1 MRPYRDELETRNSMT
16 TSGKKVEVHADIDGV
31 TIKIGTIFSHRHR
44 EIESMSFIYDE
55 KYISMPNAYALD
67 PSLPLQIG
75 SHQTSTRKNIF
86 GAFSDSS
93 PDRWGRKIIE
103 RRESIRAREA
113 GVQPHSMSEMEI
125 LLCVRDDV
133 RQGALRFSEPGGR
146 FLAPDETGIPA
157 LIKLPELLALV
168 HRLDDEDADYSE
180 LQELLLAGGSLG
192 GARPKAHV
200 LDSKANLSIAK
211 FSSPRNDE
219 WDVMSW
225 EKTLLDLA
233 EKAGISVPE
242 STLLSVGKEKALL
255 VKRFDRIA
263 GKRVGY
269 VSAMTMLEKRDGEQ
283 GSYLDIADVIE
294 RTSLNA
300 AAELRELWRRIVF
313 NILTTNKDDHL
324 RNHGFLKTNGDSWS
338 LSPAFDLNPD
348 PHPGRYLSTAID
360 EKNNSASLEL
370 AFSVI
375 EYFRLTNSE
384 ALKILF
390 EVMDS
395 VKLWREVAK
404 INGISQSQ
412 ISKMETAF
420 SHSEFSLAIK
430 LLNN

>member
-1 MRPYRDELETRNSMT
+1 MTNS
-16 TSGKKVEVHADIDGV
+16 GEKVEVHADIDGV
-31 TIKIGTIFSHRHR
+31 STKVGIIFSHRHR
-44 EIESMSFIYDE
+44 EKESMSFIYDE
-55 KYISMPNAYALD
+55 KYISMPNAYSLD
-67 PSLPLQIG
+67 PSLPLHVG
-75 SHQTSTRKNIF
+75 SHQTSTGKNVF

-133 RQGALRFSEPGGR
+133 RQGALRFSEAGGK
-146 FLAPDETGIPA
+146 FLASDETGIPA

-168 HRLDDEDADYSE
+168 HRIDANDAEYSE

-200 LDSKANLSIAK
+200 LDSKGNLSIAK

-233 EKAGISVPE
+233 AYAGLCVPE
-242 STLLSVGKEKALL
+242 STLLSVGKEKVLL
-255 VKRFDRIA
+255 VKRFDRIN
-263 GKRVGY
+263 GERVGY
-269 VSAMTMLEKRDGEQ
+269 VSAMTMLEKSDGEQ

-300 AAELRELWRRIVF
+300 ATELRELWARIVF
-313 NILTTNKDDHL
+313 NVLTTNKDDHL
-324 RNHGFLKTNGDSWS
+324 RNHGFLKTKGDSWK

-348 PHPGRYLSTAID
+348 PNPTRYLSTAID
-360 EKNNSASLEL
+360 DKDNTASLEL
-370 AFSVI
+370 TFSVI
-375 EYFRLTNSE
+375 DYFRLTKSE
-384 ALKILF
+384 ALEILSK
-390 EVMDS
+390 VMES
-395 VKLWREVAK
+395 VKLWKLVA
-404 INGISQSQ
+404 IRNGIPQFQ
-412 ISKMETAF
+412 MKKMERAF
-420 SHSEFSLAIK
+420 LHSESSLAVK
-430 LLNN
+430 MLNE

>member
-1 MRPYRDELETRNSMT
+1 MS
-16 TSGKKVEVHADIDGV
+16 TSGKKVEVHAEIDEV
-31 TIKIGTIFSHRHR
+31 SIKVGTIFSHRYR
-44 EIESMSFIYDE
+44 EKESMSFIYDE
-55 KYISMPNAYALD
+55 KYISMHGAYALD
-67 PSLPLQIG
+67 PSLPLHIG
-75 SHQTSTRKNIF
+75 SHQTSMGKNIF

-103 RRESIRAREA
+103 RRESIRARKA

-133 RQGALRFSEPGGR
+133 RQGALRFSEGGGE
-146 FLAPDETGIPA
+146 FLAPEETGIPA

-168 HRLDDEDADYSE
+168 RRIDDENADYSE

-200 LDSKANLSIAK
+200 LDSKGNLTIAK
-211 FSSPRNDE
+211 FPSPKNDE

-233 EKAGISVPE
+233 GKAGISVPE
-242 STLLSVGKEKALL
+242 STLLSIGKEKALL
-255 VKRFDRIA
+255 VKRFDRIN

-300 AAELRELWRRIVF
+300 AAELRELWMRIVF
-313 NILTTNKDDHL
+313 SVLTTNKDDHL
-324 RNHGFLKTNGDSWS
+324 RNHGFLKTKGDSWS

-348 PHPGRYLSTAID
+348 PDSGRYLNTAID
-360 EKNNSASLEL
+360 EKDNSASLEL
-370 AFSVI
+370 TFSVI
-375 EYFRLTNSE
+375 DYFRLTRSE
-384 ALKILF
+384 ALAILSN
-390 EVMDS
+390 VISS

-404 INGISQSQ
+404 INGIPQSQ
-412 ISKMETAF
+412 MTKMEKAF
-420 SHSEFSLAIK
+420 SHSEYSLALK
-430 LLNN
+430 MLNDK